1 MTKVHLTLVI
11 DRSGSMGSIKQDAE
25 GGVNELISSRKK
37 DICSLILCE
46 FDDNYSEI
54 IYKNIADAPAYKL
67 SPRGSTAM
75 YDAICKAI
83 DSTGTF
89 LSSIPEKDR
98 PDLVL
103 FAIITDG
110 QENASRVFTYDAMKQ
125 RITHQTDVYKWQ
137 FSFLCTDP
145 TVAKVVTSAGIYA
158 SAEYNTDNIKGAYCG
173 LSSKFDRMVSE
184 STRGLQVNNSYTA
197 EELAQITGSNNVSN

>member
-1 MTKVHLTLVI
+1 MTKIHLTLVV
-11 DRSGSMGSIKQDAE
+11 DRSGSMGTIKQDAE

-37 DICSLILCE
+37 DDCSLILCE

-54 IYKNIADAPAYKL
+54 IYKKSKDCPPYNL
-67 SPRGSTAM
+67 SPRGCTAM

-83 DSTGTF
+83 DSTGVF
-89 LSSIPEKDR
+89 LSSIPEADR
-98 PDLVL
+98 PELVL

-110 QENASRVFTYDAMKQ
+110 QENSSRVFTYEDMKS

-145 TVAKVVTSAGIYA
+145 TVAKAVTSAGIYA
-158 SAEYNTDNIKGAYCG
+158 SAEYDAKNIRSAYGG
-173 LSSKFDRMVSE
+173 LSAKFDRMVSE
-184 STRGLQVNNSYTA
+184 TARGLGVNNHYTP
-197 EELAQITGSNNVSN
+197 EELAQINGKS

>member
-1 MTKVHLTLVI
+1 MTQVHLTLVI
-11 DRSGSMGSIKQDAE
+11 DRSGSMGTIKQDAE

-37 DICSLILCE
+37 DDCSLILCE

-54 IYKNIADAPAYKL
+54 IYKNIKDCPEYKL

-83 DSTGTF
+83 DSTGVF
-89 LSSIPEKDR
+89 LASIPEADR
-98 PDLVL
+98 PKLIL

-125 RITHQTDVYKWQ
+125 RITHQTDIYKWQ

-145 TVAKVVTSAGIYA
+145 TVAKIATLAGISA
-158 SAEYNTDNIKGAYCG
+158 SAEYDAKNIRSAYGG
-173 LSSKFDRMVSE
+173 LSAKFDRMTLEAS
-184 STRGLQVNNSYTA
+184 RGVEVNNSYTA
-197 EELAQITGSNNVSN
+197 EELAQINGKS